1 MTSGNMASG
10 SGSSPGGLQL
20 FPPPPKKAKTP
31 SRIPSTRGNG
41 SEPQRPPQAAVEYRP
56 ESRNFSLP
64 NPSRPLPHAQ
74 ASSSSQPPNTI
85 SPIAQP
91 SQAHIA
97 AEIPRSHTSLSEAP
111 TLVRSNSLQSHS
123 SIAKN
128 GVASP
133 SRGEE
138 PVMRSIFPR
147 YNPELPL
154 EYQPYFPTQQSP
166 THIPKTVI
174 NRRPYSPSIHE
185 QRSPMYTGGMQSP
198 LSIGSAAGRFPQ
210 HLQDEPV
217 MEPSNLE
224 ELKELW
230 KVANGWRVSASE
242 GRTFCLKMTTAAEE
256 PVHTLSASS
265 GTPFFTLKVIPTS
278 TSAQVS
284 MTRQDPNR
292 GSHSTSS
299 PRIGSSLRYKEKD
312 KDTDVLSST
321 LEEPARRL
329 PPNDGLV
336 ALLYPRAASNMAL
349 DMVSKPHR
357 ADSAAIIAA
366 AEREAGRLVWDVD
379 SEKYYLVHPALQTPF
394 VVCISSSPAW
404 SRVEYT
410 LEHPELPRNL
420 VRLVRDGAGTGFLEV
435 DTSSAA
441 RIDAFYIVDVA
452 ICAIM
457 LVSTEEEKKHH
468 IEHFEAPPSIAP
480 RSPHSS
486 ITPGSPGRRS
496 MLGRKKKDKKRE
508 MPKMEAFEL
517 DLEDQSQNSLK
528 GFKAPT
534 KQKEEKTP
542 GCCGLLWMLVK
553 CLAWSVALIFKG
565 IGKTVVW
572 ICGRRKKNSN
582 SSSSS

>member
-1 MTSGNMASG
+1 MASG
-10 SGSSPGGLQL
+10 SGPPQGGLQL
-20 FPPPPKKAKTP
+20 FPPPPKKAKNP
-31 SRIPSTRGNG
+31 SRKPSTRRNAI
-41 SEPQRPPQAAVEYRP
+41 EPQSPPQSAIDRP

-64 NPSRPLPHAQ
+64 NPSRPLPQSQ
-74 ASSSSQPPNTI
+74 ASSSSQPPNTS
-85 SPIAQP
+85 SPINQP

-97 AEIPRSHTSLSEAP
+97 AEIPRSHTSFSDAP

-128 GVASP
+128 GLPSS

-166 THIPKTVI
+166 THIPKTII

-185 QRSPMYTGGMQSP
+185 QRTPGTGGLQSPM
-198 LSIGSAAGRFPQ
+198 SIGSSAGRFPQ
-210 HLQDEPV
+210 HLQDEAV
-217 MEPSNLE
+217 MEPSNVE

-265 GTPFFTLKVIPTS
+265 GTPFYTLKVIPTS

-284 MTRQDPNR
+284 MTRQDPSR
-292 GSHSTSS
+292 GSPSSTSS

-312 KDTDVLSST
+312 KDTDVLSTT
-321 LEEPARRL
+321 LEEPGRRL

-357 ADSAAIIAA
+357 ADGATIIAA

-379 SEKYYLVHPALQTPF
+379 TEKYYLVHPALQTPF
-394 VVCISSSPAW
+394 VVSISSSPAW
-404 SRVEYT
+404 SRVEYI

-420 VRLVRDGAGTGFLEV
+420 VRLVRDGAGGGSLEV

-452 ICAIM
+452 ICAVM

-468 IEHFEAPPSIAP
+468 IEHFQAPPSIAP
-480 RSPHSS
+480 HSPHLSMS
-486 ITPGSPGRRS
+486 PGSPGRKS
-496 MLGRKKKDKKRE
+496 MLGRKKKDKKRDA
-508 MPKMEAFEL
+508 PKMEAFEL

-528 GFKAPT
+528 GFKAPK

-553 CLAWSVALIFKG
+553 CLVWSVALIFKG

-572 ICGRRKKNSN
+572 ICGRRKKNAT
-582 SSSSS
+582 SS